1 VNNAVVVRRAEVD
14 DALAIAE
21 VHVASWNGAYRG
33 LMPQQ
38 LLDAHTVQRREPLWR
53 DQLASACV
61 TTWVAELSGRVIGFA
76 SVGPSRDSDITG
88 AVGELRAIYLTPEAW
103 GTGAGYA
110 LHESA
115 LATLATNY
123 DEAVL
128 WVLDSNARARE
139 FYERHHWSA
148 DGATKQETRGDAVLN
163 EVRYRRFTAATGR
176 GQL

>member
-1 VNNAVVVRRAEVD
+1 MVSRRS
-14 DALAIAE
+14 L
-21 VHVASWNGAYRG
+21 RG
-33 LMPQQ
+33 LDW
-38 LLDAHTVQRREPLWR
+38 LNFF
-53 DQLASACV
+53 
-61 TTWVAELSGRVIGFA
+61 VANAQTGF
-76 SVGPSRDSDITG
+76 GPFI
-88 AVGELRAIYLTPEAW
+88 AVYLTTEAW